1 MRTHSGAGAAGAV
14 AGVGR
19 AVRVVGGVT
28 AYAAGAVWALGEP
41 AARAGE
47 SVLVVMAPAWPSA
60 VTVPIGVDPDPPPNG
75 P

>member
-1 MRTHSGAGAAGAV
+1 M
-14 AGVGR
+14 
-19 AVRVVGGVT
+19 VGGVT

-47 SVLVVMAPAWPSA
+47 SVLVVMPPAWRSG
-60 VTVPIGVDPDPPPNG
+60 VTVPIGVDPEPSPNG